1 MPINAESVYGEL
13 IPLHWRA
20 QMNPRTFGSITV
32 ITSIFIG
39 LIHVLIASEVTLLDF
54 LWQDLIAILFVIVLA
69 RETGAVSSE
78 DSKPVSLVINN
89 KFDELAGNQNIG
101 NNSYDLGNLAIQ
113 NISNVFEKLAEKMAL
128 LELKLESAKI
138 LSNSAVNTGVSNAD
152 VKVSKPVTLLNP
164 KITKPVLSKSKQIM
178 LKKIFSDNKN
188 LQKKAS

>member
-1 MPINAESVYGEL
+1 
-13 IPLHWRA
+13 
-20 QMNPRTFGSITV
+20 MNPRTFGSITV

-89 KFDELAGNQNIG
+89 KFDELAGNQNFG